1 MLAVKKKCDL
11 LRERALERESKRE
24 REREQVVVDAKR
36 SFLLSFTSQFTRERE
51 REV

>member
-1 MLAVKKKCDL
+1 MRSTQRASA
-11 LRERALERESKRE
+11 RERKRERE

-51 REV
+51 RGLDL

>member
-11 LRERALERESKRE
+11 LRERALERE

-51 REV
+51 RGLDL